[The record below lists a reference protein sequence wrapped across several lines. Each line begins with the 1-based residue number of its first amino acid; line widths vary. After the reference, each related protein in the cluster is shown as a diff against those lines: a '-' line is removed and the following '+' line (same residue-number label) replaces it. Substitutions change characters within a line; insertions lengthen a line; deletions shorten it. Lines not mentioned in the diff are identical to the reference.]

1 MNRMLRLLLAGSA
14 LLALT
19 GCESFDFDK
28 INPFQERKTP
38 LSGTRQP
45 VFPNGVPGVTA
56 SAPLDQPSN
65 ANVSL
70 DAISAAKP
78 NASTAAPGSN

>member
-1 MNRMLRLLLAGSA
+1 MNRPLRLLLAGS
-14 LLALT
+14 LLLGLS
-19 GCESFDFDK
+19 GCAGFDFDK

-38 LSGTRQP
+38 LSGTREP

-78 NASTAAPGSN
+78 NASAAAPGTN